1 MELWSVSNCICYYL
15 TFLFDSAKTSAPV
28 DLQLQS
34 RISSKVATH
43 FLYLFLHVQKV
54 SLLLL
59 LLIYKS
65 FKNVFLL
72 LCYCSVSHRNW
83 KKWKRFYFYPIISH
97 SPHANELIHTKVLF
111 THSYTHRYYILTQYA
126 LDFNPS
132 LLYNVSKPL
141 ALLPRRP
148 PITQRHHDA
157 LLL

>member
-1 MELWSVSNCICYYL
+1 MYFCCCVTVPSPTETEKNENDFI
-15 TFLFDSAKTSAPV
+15 FI
-28 DLQLQS
+28 QS
-34 RISSKVATH
+34 
-43 FLYLFLHVQKV
+43 
-54 SLLLL
+54 
-59 LLIYKS
+59 
-65 FKNVFLL
+65 
-72 LCYCSVSHRNW
+72 
-83 KKWKRFYFYPIISH
+83 ISH

-111 THSYTHRYYILTQYA
+111 THSHTHRYYILTQYA